1 MPKVWLHSYDL
12 SRGQGMVSFQAAV
25 VMVELKLHVG
35 IGGWKQTRNGRQNS
49 SATSSIVGMAAV
61 LSLNAQ
67 KR

>member
-1 MPKVWLHSYDL
+1 
-12 SRGQGMVSFQAAV
+12 MVSFQAAV